1 MARLPPFFALRAL
14 EAAAR
19 RRSYSRAA
27 EELSVTHGA
36 ISQQLRKLEGELGS
50 RLFTR
55 QGNAMTPTPAAERL
69 AGEVARALNILGA
82 AVSEFTNAAERS
94 PLVVSLEPQF
104 GTRWLPPRLPRLL
117 ADPAGANI
125 EFRVEARTAD
135 FVSDGVDVG
144 VRYGRGDLIPA
155 EVERVLLFRETLFP
169 VCSPGLATRMDI
181 QTPADLLTAPL
192 LRHTRHRWAPWFAA
206 FGLEEPKDEG
216 LEFEDS
222 LMLLESAAQGLG
234 IALGR
239 ASLVQQDLASG
250 RLVRLLPNAVISDY
264 GFNICWR
271 ADNPKLRRIEA
282 LRDWLLAEVSTPT

>member
-50 RLFTR
+50 RLFSR
-55 QGNAMTPTPAAERL
+55 QGNAMMPTPAAERL
-69 AGEVARALNILGA
+69 AGEVRRAMDIMEA
-82 AVSEFTNAAERS
+82 AVGEFTQAAEHA

-104 GTRWLPPRLPRLL
+104 GTRWLPLRLPRLMSH
-117 ADPAGANI
+117 PAGANL

-135 FVSDGVDVG
+135 FVTDGVDVG
-144 VRYGRGDLIPA
+144 IRYGQGGMIPHD
-155 EVERVLLFRETLFP
+155 VERALLFRETLFP
-169 VCSPGLATRMDI
+169 VCSPGLASRYDI
-181 QTPADLLTAPL
+181 QAPADLLQAPL
-192 LRHTRHRWAPWFAA
+192 LRHTYHSWTSWLAA
-206 FGLEEPKDEG
+206 FGLEEPTEKG

-222 LMLLESAAQGLG
+222 LMLLESAAQGMG
-234 IALGR
+234 VALGR

-250 RLVRLLPNAVISDY
+250 RLVRLLPNAVVSDY

-271 ADNPKLRRIEA
+271 ADNPKLKRIEA
-282 LRDWLLAEVSTPT
+282 LRDWLLAEVSNSG